1 MENELKTMDCQ
12 RPYQKPETVVHK
24 FEIKSCLMVASTQ
37 CTETETG
44 GMEFVFD

>member
-1 MENELKTMDCQ
+1 MENELKKMDCQ

-24 FEIKSCLMVASTQ
+24 FEIKSCLMVASPQ
-37 CTETETG
+37 AETETG